1 MEHNLIG
8 YQTILRVRDP
18 MLERST
24 AMQPLFRIKCVS
36 LSDKKKPEHYKTR
49 VQTRFS
55 KQAKL
60 IHASL
65 FITPFILRCHKQQ
78 PLFALHSVKKT
89 RSDEMIRKKQSMT
102 RDRNNGW

>member
-1 MEHNLIG
+1 
-8 YQTILRVRDP
+8 

-24 AMQPLFRIKCVS
+24 AVQPLFRIKCVS

-65 FITPFILRCHKQQ
+65 FITPFILRCHKHQ

-89 RSDEMIRKKQSMT
+89 RSDEMRRKKTKHEQRSK
-102 RDRNNGW
+102 